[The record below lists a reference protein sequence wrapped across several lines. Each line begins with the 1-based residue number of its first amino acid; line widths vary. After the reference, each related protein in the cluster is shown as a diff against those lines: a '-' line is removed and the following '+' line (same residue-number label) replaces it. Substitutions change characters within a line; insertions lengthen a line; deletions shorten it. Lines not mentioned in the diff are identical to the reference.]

1 MVENLRVFLVDD
13 HTVLREGLMGLINR
27 QTDMQVVGQAGDGQ
41 AVLRQ
46 APNLNAE
53 VVVMDISMPKMNGI
67 EATERL
73 RQVAPQSKV
82 VILTRHCDVGY
93 LRMIMQVGAAGY
105 VSKQSDSA
113 DLLAAIRTVA
123 AGGTFIDRELT
134 GQLLNNYLGRQLPQS
149 NGTLVDM
156 TEREESVLRLIAWG
170 HSNKEIADQLGIS
183 VKTVEYHKARAMEKL
198 ALRSRA
204 EVVNYAL
211 HRGWLQEN

>member
-1 MVENLRVFLVDD
+1 MDNLRVFLVDD
-13 HTVLREGLMGLINR
+13 HAVLREGLMGLINR
-27 QTDMQVVGQAGDGQ
+27 QTDMQVVGQASDGQ

-46 APNLNAE
+46 VPDMNAE

-67 EATERL
+67 EATEKL
-73 RQVAPQSKV
+73 KQIAPQSKV

-105 VSKQSDSA
+105 VSKQSASV

-134 GQLLNNYLGRQLPQS
+134 GQLLNNYLGRQLPQT
-149 NGTLVDM
+149 NGALVDM

-170 HSNKEIADQLGIS
+170 HSNKEIADKLGIS
-183 VKTVEYHKARAMEKL
+183 VKTVEYHKARSMDKL
-198 ALRSRA
+198 ALHSRA

>member
-1 MVENLRVFLVDD
+1 MDNLRVFLADD
-13 HTVLREGLMGLINR
+13 HAVLREGLMGLINR

-46 APNLNAE
+46 APNLNPA

-73 RQVAPQSKV
+73 KQVAPQSKV

-113 DLLAAIRTVA
+113 DLLTAIRTVA

-134 GQLLNNYLGRQLPQS
+134 GQLLNNYLGRQLPQAS
-149 NGTLVDM
+149 GALVDM

>member
-1 MVENLRVFLVDD
+1 MENLRVFLVDD
-13 HTVLREGLMGLINR
+13 HAVLREGLMGLINR

-41 AVLRQ
+41 SVLRQ
-46 APNLNAE
+46 APNVNPA

-73 RQVAPQSKV
+73 KEVSPQTKV
-82 VILTRHCDVGY
+82 VILTRHSDVGY
-93 LRMIMQVGAAGY
+93 LRMIMQAGAAGY
-105 VSKQSDSA
+105 VSKQSDST
-113 DLLAAIRTVA
+113 DLLTAIRTVA

-134 GQLLNNYLGRQLPQS
+134 GQLLNNYLGRQLPQPGGS
-149 NGTLVDM
+149 MVDM

-198 ALRSRA
+198 TLRSRA

>member
-1 MVENLRVFLVDD
+1 MENLRVFLVDD

-46 APNLNAE
+46 VPNLNAE

-73 RQVAPQSKV
+73 KQVAPQSKV

-113 DLLAAIRTVA
+113 DLLTAIRTVA

-149 NGTLVDM
+149 NGALVDM